1 MESAGLRQQQMV
13 LAGAGQQNKVIQ
25 NNIGNTKILQQTCVL
40 SMKNLAGTEKLERRV
55 DDARINL
62 LQNVEY
68 GPSSIKQRGHE

>member
-1 MESAGLRQQQMV
+1 MV

-25 NNIGNTKILQQTCVL
+25 NNIGNTKILQQTCVP
-40 SMKNLAGTEKLERRV
+40 SMKNLAGTGKLKRRV

-68 GPSSIKQRGHE
+68 DPSSIKQRGHE